1 MAELFK
7 GYEND
12 FSKYIASANKKI
24 ALLPSAPKPDAI
36 LAEAR
41 HDIQDAEHWLR
52 QMESEI
58 LTMPAQLSSQY
69 QPRLK
74 RHQENLLQLKKS
86 LSSEQTRKNKV
97 DLMGKTGPDSRE
109 KLLNS
114 NEILQESGD
123 TLERTYRLGLESE
136 QIASDALGNLK
147 GQRVQIQ
154 KINEKVNDVG
164 SNVNKANRV
173 IGSMNRRRI
182 WMKIIMLIIIVL
194 LMVACAVALYI
205 KVG

>member
-36 LAEAR
+36 LAEAK

-97 DLMGKTGPDSRE
+97 DLMGKTGPDGRE

-182 WMKIIMLIIIVL
+182 
-194 LMVACAVALYI
+194 
-205 KVG
+205 